1 MINITLLDGSIKVYP
16 EPISV
21 LKLAQDISTSLAKST
36 IAGKVNGKIVACEY
50 IIQQDATIEII
61 TAKSSYA
68 FKIINATSA
77 LLTASTLQTLFE
89 SVQIAQIHIT
99 DEEFHV
105 DFLSNIAVKEADMD
119 KISDAIAKKAS
130 ENLPI
135 RSENLTAQIL
145 ASNFK
150 NNEFAQQLYQDSNN
164 NLYSY
169 SIDGSQ
175 QNFISEQIACNNA
188 KFANNFKLLNLSGA
202 YWQNDANNV
211 MLQRI
216 SGVAQ
221 SSLEQLNEWLNIL
234 NERKERDH
242 RKIGKDLDIF
252 TFDQLVGQGLPIWLA
267 NGTVIKKEIQKY
279 IRDKEWKYDFVEV
292 ETPDMATVEM
302 YHVSGHWDH
311 YQENMFAPMKMG
323 NESLVLRP
331 MSCPHH
337 IAVYNH
343 RKRSYRDFPLRL
355 SEHAK
360 LYRYESSGA
369 LTGLERVRKMELT
382 DSHIFVRKD
391 QIKSEFK
398 YCFKLIKEVLNDFN
412 IEIDY
417 FSLSLRDKNDKEKY
431 FNDDKMWNYAESMLR
446 EALYELKLDY
456 VEMEGEA
463 AFYGPKLDIQ
473 IKTILGHEI
482 TLATLQF
489 DFLLPERFDI
499 TYIDEKGEKARP
511 TMIHRG
517 LIGTYE
523 RFISVLLEQT
533 KGVLPLWLAPK
544 QITLMPVA
552 NNNETHLQ
560 YVEKIYQLLKTNKY
574 RCNIDDSEQRLN
586 YKIRASQVSKIT
598 YQLVLGDNEVKTNTI
613 TYRCYGSEQQTTV
626 TIDEFLTIL
635 SERIKS
641 KA

>member
-1 MINITLLDGSIKVYP
+1 MINITLLDGLVKSYS
-16 EPISV
+16 EPISI

-36 IAGKVNGKIVACEY
+36 IAGKVDGKIVACEY
-50 IIQQDATIEII
+50 VIQQDAIVEII
-61 TAKSSYA
+61 TTKSNDA
-68 FKIINATSA
+68 FKIINTTTA
-77 LLTASTLQTLFE
+77 LLTANSLQSLFE
-89 SVQIAQIHIT
+89 QVQIAQIYIT

-105 DFLSNIAVKEADMD
+105 DFLSNVAVKEADID
-119 KISDAIAKKAS
+119 QISNHITKIVN

-135 RSENLTAQIL
+135 KSENVSAQ
-145 ASNFK
+145 AVKVNFK
-150 NNEFAQQLYQDSNN
+150 NNEFVQQLYQENN
-164 NLYSY
+164 QLYSY
-169 SIDGSQ
+169 WINESQ
-175 QNFISEQIACNNA
+175 QNFISDNIACNYS
-188 KFANNFKLLNLSGA
+188 KFAKHFKLLNLSGA
-202 YWQNDANNV
+202 YWQNDAKNV

-221 SSLEQLNEWLNIL
+221 ATLEQLNQWLEVL

-279 IRDKEWKYDFVEV
+279 IRDKEWEYDFVEV

-311 YQENMFAPMKMG
+311 YHENMFAPMKMG

-343 RKRSYRDFPLRL
+343 RKRSYRDFPIRL
-355 SEHAK
+355 AEHAK
-360 LYRYESSGA
+360 LYRYEASGA

-398 YCFKLIKEVLNDFN
+398 YCFKLIEEVLNDFN
-412 IEIDY
+412 IKIDY
-417 FSLSLRDKNDKEKY
+417 FSLSLRDKHDKEKY
-431 FNDDKMWNYAESMLR
+431 FNDDAMWNYAESMLR
-446 EALYELKLDY
+446 EALDELKLDY

-463 AFYGPKLDIQ
+463 AFYGPKLDVQ
-473 IKTILGHEI
+473 IKTVLGHEI
-482 TLATLQF
+482 TVATLQF
-489 DFLLPERFDI
+489 DFLLPEKFDI

-533 KGVLPLWLAPK
+533 KGILPLWLSPK
-544 QITLMPVA
+544 QITLIPVA
-552 NNNETHLQ
+552 NNNQTHLQ
-560 YVEKIYQLLKTNKY
+560 YVEKVYQLLKVNKY
-574 RCNIDDSEQRLN
+574 RCTIDDSEQRLN
-586 YKIRASQVSKIT
+586 YKIRASQISKVP
-598 YQLVLGDNEVKTNTI
+598 YQLVLGDNEVDNNTI
-613 TYRCYGSEQQTTV
+613 TYRCYGSEEQTTV
-626 TIDEFLTIL
+626 TVNEFLTIL
-635 SERIKS
+635 SGRVKN
-641 KA
+641 KV